1 MHAIQIAL
9 ELILA
14 PGDSVVVIDPVWPN
28 FGAAA
33 RVIGADVK
41 SVRMDHGNAGWTL
54 DLDKVAAALGPHGE
68 GGVLRLAGQSRP
80 AR

>member
-14 PGDSVVVIDPVWPN
+14 PGDSVVIIDPVWPN

-33 RVIGADVK
+33 PRDRGKHQAGAD
-41 SVRMDHGNAGWTL
+41 
-54 DLDKVAAALGPHGE
+54 E
-68 GGVLRLAGQSRP
+68 SRQ
-80 AR
+80 